1 MKTLEKIQNLLPIG
15 YLYLVLMGILKES
28 LLYYQ
33 LGINI
38 LKYSTI
44 MDILI
49 SPIADLTANPVLLGP
64 AVILFFILPF
74 LIIRFLSAKS
84 NKKWV
89 QKISGL
95 KNGAEALTVE
105 HFKNHFSR
113 LLFLFITVSLLSFF
127 LGIGIGK
134 GHSISEKIKNN
145 RLEFHDKI
153 NFNTGE
159 SENVY
164 IIGSNSV
171 YYFYLTKGTKTI
183 KIAPV
188 GTIKNIELIDNK
200 MFR

>member
-105 HFKNHFSR
+105 HFKNHFSSIG
-113 LLFLFITVSLLSFF
+113 FQITYVRFVKW
-127 LGIGIGK
+127 GDN
-134 GHSISEKIKNN
+134 SIKK
-145 RLEFHDKI
+145 
-153 NFNTGE
+153 
-159 SENVY
+159 
-164 IIGSNSV
+164 
-171 YYFYLTKGTKTI
+171 
-183 KIAPV
+183 
-188 GTIKNIELIDNK
+188 
-200 MFR
+200 